1 MTIVMR
7 VVAFLF
13 LLIGIVSCNPSG
25 TDEKKDEAASMT
37 TFVYD
42 PAQPAET
49 YILPKELR
57 EISGVAHYGENQLLC
72 VQDEEG
78 EVFVYDLAQQKITE
92 THRFGPPG
100 DYEGVERIDDEIYVL
115 RSDGTLFNF
124 KMGNKET
131 REIETGLPGK
141 NDVEGLTYDAVT
153 KRLLLAVKEASK
165 KAAKDDDKVIF
176 SFDLKSRRVFTEREL
191 KSKQFDQIGL
201 KGKDWKAFM
210 PSDIASH
217 PKTGEMYLLSSA
229 GHRLI
234 VFTPG
239 GVPIKNIALDPKQFR
254 QPEGI
259 CFTPDGTLYIAS
271 EGGGKEGYILKFN
284 PLSEPAN

>member
-1 MTIVMR
+1 MR
-7 VVAFLF
+7 VFVGLF
-13 LLIGIVSCNPSG
+13 LLTGIVSCNPSDK
-25 TDEKKDEAASMT
+25 DEKKDEETSMT

-42 PAQPAET
+42 LNQPAET
-49 YILPKELR
+49 YILPKELK
-57 EISGVAHYGENQLLC
+57 EISGVAYYGVNQLLC

-92 THRFGPPG
+92 SHRFGPPG
-100 DYEGVERIDDEIYVL
+100 DYEGVEKIDDELYAL

-124 KMGNKET
+124 KIGNKET

-141 NDVEGLTYDAVT
+141 NDVEGLTYDGTT

-239 GVPIKNIALDPKQFR
+239 GVPIKNIVLDPTLFR

-259 CFTPDGTLYIAS
+259 CFTPEGILYISS
-271 EGGGKEGYILKFN
+271 EGGKKEGYILKFN
-284 PLSEPAN
+284 PMDGTVN

>member
-1 MTIVMR
+1 MR
-7 VVAFLF
+7 VFVVLF
-13 LLIGIVSCNPSG
+13 LLTGIVSCTPSEK
-25 TDEKKDEAASMT
+25 DEKKDEAASMT

-42 PAQPAET
+42 LNQPAET
-49 YILPKELR
+49 YTLPKELK
-57 EISGVAHYGENQLLC
+57 EISGIAYYGENKLLC

-78 EVFVYDLAQQKITE
+78 EVFVYDAAQQNVTE
-92 THRFGPPG
+92 SHRFGPPG
-100 DYEGVERIDDEIYVL
+100 DYEGVEKIEDEIYAL
-115 RSDGTLFNF
+115 RSDGALFNF
-124 KMGNKET
+124 KFGNKET

-141 NDVEGLTYDAVT
+141 NDVEGLAYDAAT

-210 PSDIASH
+210 PSDLAVH
-217 PKTGEMYLLSSA
+217 PKTREMYLLSSA

-239 GVPIKNIALDPKQFR
+239 GVPIKNIALDPTLFR

-259 CFTPDGTLYIAS
+259 CFTPEGTLYISS
-271 EGGGKEGYILKFN
+271 EGGKKEGYILKFN
-284 PLSEPAN
+284 PMGGTVN